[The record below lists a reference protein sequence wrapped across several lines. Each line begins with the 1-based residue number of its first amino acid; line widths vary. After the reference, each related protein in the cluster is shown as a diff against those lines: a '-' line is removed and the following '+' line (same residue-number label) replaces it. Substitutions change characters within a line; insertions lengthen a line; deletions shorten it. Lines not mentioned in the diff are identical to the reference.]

1 MYLTTRISIIAC
13 LNGESAQIVLGAGA
27 GITAPAE
34 DTQVLA
40 EVVLLLKGM
49 PAITR
54 QAMGQR
60 RSAYFQSH
68 FDHDL
73 LVDRLA
79 QILDDLSCLFTS
91 TWQRAN

>member
-1 MYLTTRISIIAC
+1 M
-13 LNGESAQIVLGAGA
+13 LGAGA

-34 DTQVLA
+34 DTKALA

-54 QAMGQR
+54 QTLGQR

>member
-1 MYLTTRISIIAC
+1 MPQWRERTNCAI
-13 LNGESAQIVLGAGA
+13 GAGA

-68 FDHDL
+68 FDPDL

-79 QILDDLSCLFTS
+79 
-91 TWQRAN
+91 